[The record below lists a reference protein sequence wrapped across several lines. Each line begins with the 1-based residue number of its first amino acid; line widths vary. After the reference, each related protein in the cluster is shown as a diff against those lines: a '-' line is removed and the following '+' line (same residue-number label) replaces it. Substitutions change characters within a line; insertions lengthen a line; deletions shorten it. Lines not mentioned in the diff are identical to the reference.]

1 MDFRG
6 AVFLFEDKMWRGVRG
21 RKRVTG
27 THFYAWPVVATTCKF
42 SLG

>member
-1 MDFRG
+1 MDIRG
-6 AVFLFEDKMWRGVRG
+6 AVFLFENIMRGGVRG

-27 THFYAWPVVATTCKF
+27 THFYAWPVVAITCKF